1 MDIKNE
7 YHSAINS
14 LRSESEIYNTII
26 NSNGINI
33 YDKANKLVFS
43 YINNSE
49 SNNLHTY
56 LFSDKEYKSSQE
68 HSLSSLDSIKD
79 TLSDLEKIISDSKI
93 DEIQFMLSNI
103 ENVLNWIDGRH
114 PNGMPISSPP

>member
-1 MDIKNE
+1 MDLKLE
-7 YHSAINS
+7 YYSAINT
-14 LRSESEIYNTII
+14 LRCESEIYRTIL
-26 NSNGINI
+26 NNNGINV
-33 YDKANKLVFS
+33 YDKEDKLLFS

-49 SNNLHTY
+49 SNSLHTY
-56 LFSDKEYKSSQE
+56 IFSDKEYNSSQE
-68 HSLSSLDSIKD
+68 HNLSSLDSIKD
-79 TLSDLEKIISDSKI
+79 TLSDLEKIISDSKN

>member
-1 MDIKNE
+1 MDLKLE

-14 LRSESEIYNTII
+14 LRCESDIYRTII
-26 NSNGINI
+26 NNNGINVH
-33 YDKANKLVFS
+33 DKEDKLVFS

-56 LFSDKEYKSSQE
+56 LFSDKEYNSSQE

-114 PNGMPISSPP
+114 PNGIPISSPP

>member
-7 YHSAINS
+7 YHSAINL

-26 NSNGINI
+26 NSNGIDI
-33 YDKANKLVFS
+33 YDKENKLVFS

-56 LFSDKEYKSSQE
+56 LFSDKE
-68 HSLSSLDSIKD
+68 
-79 TLSDLEKIISDSKI
+79 
-93 DEIQFMLSNI
+93 
-103 ENVLNWIDGRH
+103 
-114 PNGMPISSPP
+114 

>member
-1 MDIKNE
+1 MNIKNE
-7 YHSAINS
+7 YHSAINC
-14 LRSESEIYNTII
+14 LISESDIYNTII
-26 NSNGINI
+26 NSNEINI
-33 YDKANKLVFS
+33 FDKENKLVFS

-49 SNNLHTY
+49 LNNLHTY
-56 LFSDKEYKSSQE
+56 LFSDKEYNSSQE